1 MKRID
6 VHLGEDPD
14 SMKVYEMANSKKLP
28 VRYVSEWV
36 LKNAKKGLVK
46 QIEEEKKSRLMSVN
60 GS

>member
-1 MKRID
+1 